1 MMVLSPTQAIVAA
14 IVVVVLVILAW
25 KFVKFA
31 FRIAILVAAAVVVYF
46 IAKSA
51 GWL

>member
-1 MMVLSPTQAIVAA
+1 MPVLSGTMAIVAA

-31 FRIAILVAAAVVVYF
+31 FRIAILVAAAAVVYF